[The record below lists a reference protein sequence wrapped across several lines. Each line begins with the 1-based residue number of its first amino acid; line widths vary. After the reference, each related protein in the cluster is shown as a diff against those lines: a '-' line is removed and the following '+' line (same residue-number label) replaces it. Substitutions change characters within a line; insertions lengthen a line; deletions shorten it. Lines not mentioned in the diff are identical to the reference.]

1 MPLSMIKGRLE
12 ARSPFDFAQ
21 SLAFLRMFSP
31 MHGEQLLEPG
41 GFTKALRLDGRV
53 VVFRVTE
60 AAHGVQ
66 YELSSSAPLEPEQV
80 RRVERRIAD
89 FLSLE
94 DPVEEFYAKASGDPA
109 IASRIVKLHG
119 LHQVRFLTAIEI
131 AVWAVLTQRN
141 PIPLAKKTKLAL
153 CERWGGSLVVD
164 GVRHLAFPE
173 ARDLA
178 EADPEELAAIVQNE
192 RRTRYVLAVARAFV
206 EQSDD
211 FLRTAPPAEVDAW
224 LKSIDGIGG
233 WSSAFV
239 LFRGLGRIRDL
250 PLTPPIQAS
259 VRKTYGR
266 RIGVRE
272 MRELADLYG
281 PWKGYWALYLRA

>member
-1 MPLSMIKGRLE
+1 MDLTVTTGRLG
-12 ARSPFDFAQ
+12 ARAPFDFAQ

-41 GFTKALRLDGRV
+41 SFTKALRLDGDV
-53 VVFRVTE
+53 VVFRVRE
-60 AAHGVQ
+60 APGGVG
-66 YELSSSAPLEPEQV
+66 YELWSEAPLTPARV
-80 RRVERRIAD
+80 ARVERRVSD

-94 DPVEEFYAKASGDPA
+94 DSVADFYAKAAGDPVLE
-109 IASRIVKLHG
+109 SRIARLHG
-119 LHQVRFLTAIEI
+119 LHQVRFLTPIEI

-141 PIPLAKKTKLAL
+141 PIPVAKKTKRALA
-153 CERWGGSLVVD
+153 ERWGGSLVVD
-164 GVRHLAFPE
+164 GVRHVAFPE

-178 EADPEELAAIVQNE
+178 AADPEELHSIVGHE
-192 RRTRYVLAVARAFV
+192 RRARYVLAVARAFV
-206 EQSDD
+206 DQSDD
-211 FLRTAPPAEVDAW
+211 FLRSAPATEVDAW
-224 LKSIDGIGG
+224 LRSIDGIGE

-266 RIGVRE
+266 RVGLRE